1 MGFPVRIVGGTDPD
15 RSRGGA
21 FAAIV
26 FAADGTGDKAGKQGE
41 FPWLGRCVFLLPPPD
56 LVLNSLKGFRRD
68 NGFVGIRCM
77 ILGQFSLIL
86 PGDFGQMVLTKFG
99 LEKEISGI
107 GVVAQDSVHGTLVK
121 DAATLGGIPFLVE
134 SLDNGGSS
142 FPSR

>member
-15 RSRGGA
+15 RSRGGG

-26 FAADGTGDKAGKQGE
+26 VATDGTGDKAGKQGE
-41 FPWLGRCVFLLPPPD
+41 LPWLGRCVFLLPPLD

-121 DAATLGGIPFLVE
+121 DAATLCVIPFLVE
-134 SLDNGGSS
+134 SLDWSDIIK
-142 FPSR
+142 PHT